1 MKEGFLMN
9 IFTAV
14 MLIFSVTG
22 LIDKMFGSKMGLS
35 QSFDKGLL
43 TMGTMSA
50 ALTSMSCV
58 GVEFIQAHSG
68 DIISAISVFPFDP
81 SVLGGMLLASDMGGY
96 AISSQLTM
104 DGSMIVFN
112 GIILSSLFGQFVTFQ
127 LPVFKASSGD
137 DGMSV
142 VLKGFIIGILVI
154 PVVLFISGI
163 LLRMAVTDILIQ
175 LIPILIICLLL
186 AAGLIMKPQ
195 KTLKG
200 FNVFV
205 FITQFFVYLT
215 FLITIMGVFIPQWSY
230 VDVESVHEIAL
241 IVLKSTIIV
250 CGSIVMSELVLR
262 FFRGRLQKI
271 ASRLGIN
278 EVSMIAI
285 LLNCATSLAI
295 LPLLPKMDKK
305 GMMMNAAFSV
315 SGPYFLGGQLGFV
328 SSVVPSSD
336 VTVYFIAKIICGFS
350 SMLLVYIFYDKLSSF

>member
-1 MKEGFLMN
+1 
-9 IFTAV
+9 
-14 MLIFSVTG
+14 
-22 LIDKMFGSKMGLS
+22 
-35 QSFDKGLL
+35 
-43 TMGTMSA
+43 
-50 ALTSMSCV
+50 
-58 GVEFIQAHSG
+58 
-68 DIISAISVFPFDP
+68 
-81 SVLGGMLLASDMGGY
+81 
-96 AISSQLTM
+96 
-104 DGSMIVFN
+104 
-112 GIILSSLFGQFVTFQ
+112 
-127 LPVFKASSGD
+127 
-137 DGMSV
+137 
-142 VLKGFIIGILVI
+142 
-154 PVVLFISGI
+154 
-163 LLRMAVTDILIQ
+163 MAVTDILIQ